1 MPVTVGSEITPYWLH
16 LLQFAF
22 AGVPIALLIKWIN
35 YRERSWKF
43 SQRKTKALRKL
54 IEKDQWRKAPALHV
68 QYAFQDA
75 FGRSFDRAELA
86 FIEGRQRPLALIK
99 DRLAG
104 GAFLQFKEDSSGY
117 ERNASGLIA
126 KISLKSWSR
135 LWITASWLLGVATVF
150 ILGSAISKEQWALL
164 FPTVDAAMLSVAAWI
179 ICHALDSANRVLTA
193 DNYKAVKLV
202 PPKPKKEKPPKE
214 PELPE
219 QEPGGSE

>member
-1 MPVTVGSEITPYWLH
+1 MSGTVGSEFTPYWFH

-43 SQRKTKALRKL
+43 SQRKTRALRKL

-104 GAFLQFKEDSSGY
+104 GAFLQFKEDNSGY
-117 ERNASGLIA
+117 ERNALGLIS
-126 KISLKSWSR
+126 KVSLKFWSR
-135 LWITASWLLGVATVF
+135 LWITVSWLLGVATLF
-150 ILGSAISKEQWALL
+150 ILGSAISKGQWTLL

-193 DNYKAVKLV
+193 DNYKAAKLL
-202 PPKPKKEKPPKE
+202 PPKQKKERPPKKTES
-214 PELPE
+214 PE
-219 QEPGGSE
+219 QGPDGSE